1 MPPTKRKL
9 KENDPQN
16 TVCRKQVKPSPVTD
30 ASCGR
35 RASKRSKKQTLFMKP
50 NGRAHYG
57 PNGTARE
64 ASVNGGLDSQLAWAK
79 AIAESLATYA
89 ANNAAELPQGGQ
101 AGAREEMVLV
111 GGGSPPAAAATATA
125 TAAAAVSAA
134 ASSIAPHSPTT
145 SQDVDAGRSYRKRSR
160 TEVVEEEEEEEE
172 LEEELEE
179 EDLGVGTWR
188 CRETEPVPEA
198 SSVSPTSVLPAMEE
212 EEGEEGGGE
221 GNPIL
226 ELAAISESDISEI
239 DFSDISYWSPEAVDL
254 RHLEW
259 SLRASAS
266 PPAVDEDEDEDEDE
280 RSVDEDE
287 DWPEEE
293 GGVEDSAAVK
303 ELMEMGFTHALAT
316 EALRCT
322 ADVEGAAHL
331 LLEEAEVEVQVEDS
345 AA

>member
-16 TVCRKQVKPSPVTD
+16 TVCRKQVKPSPVKD

-125 TAAAAVSAA
+125 TAAAAERVPLVSRHILGSEAHLA
-134 ASSIAPHSPTT
+134 VLL
-145 SQDVDAGRSYRKRSR
+145 DVGH
-160 TEVVEEEEEEEE
+160 
-172 LEEELEE
+172 
-179 EDLGVGTWR
+179 
-188 CRETEPVPEA
+188 
-198 SSVSPTSVLPAMEE
+198 LPA
-212 EEGEEGGGE
+212 
-221 GNPIL
+221 
-226 ELAAISESDISEI
+226 
-239 DFSDISYWSPEAVDL
+239 
-254 RHLEW
+254 H
-259 SLRASAS
+259 
-266 PPAVDEDEDEDEDE
+266 
-280 RSVDEDE
+280 
-287 DWPEEE
+287 
-293 GGVEDSAAVK
+293 GVI
-303 ELMEMGFTHALAT
+303 TT
-316 EALRCT
+316 
-322 ADVEGAAHL
+322 
-331 LLEEAEVEVQVEDS
+331 
-345 AA
+345 